1 MSQAVYAGSFDP
13 ITNGH
18 MDIIRRTLKVFD
30 RVIVAVAINESKTP
44 LFTTQERVDLL
55 REIFKHEPNVTVQSF
70 SGLLVDF
77 VRQTGSRTL
86 VRGLRAVSDFEYEFQ
101 MAQMNQKLYPEVE
114 TLFLMTG
121 QQYFYVSSRVV
132 KEVAR
137 FGGDV
142 HDLVPE
148 LVSQSLASKFGG
160 TK

>member
-1 MSQAVYAGSFDP
+1 MSLAVYAGSFDP

-18 MDIIRRTLKVFD
+18 MDIIRRTLNVFD

-44 LFTTQERVDLL
+44 LFSTEERLDLL
-55 REIFKHEPNVTVQSF
+55 TVIFKDEPRVKIESF

-77 VRQTGSRTL
+77 ARFTGSRTL

-148 LVSQSLASKFGG
+148 PVSKSLAQKFGG
-160 TK
+160 TR

>member
-1 MSQAVYAGSFDP
+1 MSLAVYAGSFDP

-18 MDIIRRTLKVFD
+18 MDIIRRTLTVFD
-30 RVIVAVAINESKTP
+30 KVIVAVAINDSKVP
-44 LFTTQERVDLL
+44 LFSTEERVDVL
-55 REIFKHEPNVTVQSF
+55 RTIFKDEQRVVVESF

-77 VRQTGSRTL
+77 VQQLGARVL
-86 VRGLRAVSDFEYEFQ
+86 IRGLRAVSDFEYEFQ
-101 MAQMNQKLYPEVE
+101 MAQMNQKLYPDIE

-121 QQYFYVSSRVV
+121 HQYFYVSSRVV

-148 LVSQSLASKFGG
+148 PVSDLLAMKFGG
-160 TK
+160 LR

>member
-30 RVIVAVAINESKTP
+30 RVVVAVAINESKTP
-44 LFTTQERVDLL
+44 LFSTEERVDLL
-55 REIFKHEPNVTVQSF
+55 RRIFKDETKVSVESF

-77 VRQTGSRTL
+77 ARQTGSRTL

-142 HDLVPE
+142 HDLVPN
-148 LVSQSLASKFGG
+148 LVSQSLAAKFGG